1 LLEVNIDGAS
11 RGNPG
16 LSAIGIMV
24 KNNGI
29 ILVEHAEFLGIR
41 TNNQAEYEALKRALE
56 ICNQLD
62 KEITILSDSELL
74 VNQRNSKYRLRNQ
87 QLKIISMEIS
97 NLEKNFDKIQYKH
110 ISREK
115 NNKADRLANK
125 ALNEYLKRIG
135 SLEKKKKFISIT
147 ILIQYIKF

>member
-135 SLEKKKKFISIT
+135 GLEK
-147 ILIQYIKF
+147 

>member
-24 KNNGI
+24 KNNGT
-29 ILVEHAEFLGIR
+29 ILMEHAEFLGIR

-87 QLKIISMEIS
+87 QLKIISREIS
-97 NLEKNFDKIQYKH
+97 NLEKNFDKIQYIH

-135 SLEKKKKFISIT
+135 GIEK
-147 ILIQYIKF
+147 

>member
-24 KNNGI
+24 KNNGT
-29 ILVEHAEFLGIR
+29 ILMEHAEFLGIR

-87 QLKIISMEIS
+87 QLKIISREIS
-97 NLEKNFDKIQYKH
+97 NLEKNFDKIEYKH

-135 SLEKKKKFISIT
+135 GLEK
-147 ILIQYIKF
+147 

>member
-1 LLEVNIDGAS
+1 LLLLEVNIDGAS

-24 KNNGI
+24 KINGT
-29 ILVEHAEFLGIR
+29 ILMEHAEFLGIR
-41 TNNQAEYEALKRALE
+41 TYNQAEYEALKRALE

-87 QLKIISMEIS
+87 QLKIISREIS
-97 NLEKNFDKIQYKH
+97 NLEKNFDKIEYKH
-110 ISREK
+110 ISRER

-125 ALNEYLKRIG
+125 ALNEYLKRIDG
-135 SLEKKKKFISIT
+135 LEK
-147 ILIQYIKF
+147 

>member
-24 KNNGI
+24 KNNET
-29 ILVEHAEFLGIR
+29 ILMEHAEFLGIR

-62 KEITILSDSELL
+62 NEITILSDSELL
-74 VNQRNSKYRLRNQ
+74 VNQRNSKYRLRNH

-135 SLEKKKKFISIT
+135 GLEK
-147 ILIQYIKF
+147 

>member
-1 LLEVNIDGAS
+1 MLEVNIDGAS

-24 KNNGI
+24 KNNGT
-29 ILVEHAEFLGIR
+29 ILMEHAEFLGIR

-87 QLKIISMEIS
+87 QLKIISREIS
-97 NLEKNFDKIQYKH
+97 NLEKNFDKIEYKH
-110 ISREK
+110 ISRER

-125 ALNEYLKRIG
+125 ALNEYLKRIDG
-135 SLEKKKKFISIT
+135 LEK
-147 ILIQYIKF
+147 